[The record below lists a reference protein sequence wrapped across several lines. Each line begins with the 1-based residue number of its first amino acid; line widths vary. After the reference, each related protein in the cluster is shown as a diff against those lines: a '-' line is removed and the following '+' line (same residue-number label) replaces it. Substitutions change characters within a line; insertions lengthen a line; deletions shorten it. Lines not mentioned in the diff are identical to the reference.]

1 MSASRPV
8 SFHQPRTT
16 CDSTGAP
23 ASTSHWMA
31 SVISS
36 SPRPEGWIDFAASW
50 MRGVNM

>member
-1 MSASRPV
+1 MSARRPV